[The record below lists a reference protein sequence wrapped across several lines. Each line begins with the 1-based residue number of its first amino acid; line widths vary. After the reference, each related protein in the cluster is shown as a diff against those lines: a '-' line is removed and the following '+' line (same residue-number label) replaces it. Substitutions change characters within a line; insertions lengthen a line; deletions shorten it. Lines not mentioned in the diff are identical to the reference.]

1 MTMKIE
7 TSTTINAAKASD
19 LPTGTTVFYR
29 DEIYILGPA
38 IRFRSLPDASFWA
51 ARNATILTG
60 DRAGTV
66 VVIKAH
72 EMLKPCSCGLTESAG
87 FNLTVNLNN

>member
-1 MTMKIE
+1 MKIE
-7 TSTTINAAKASD
+7 TSVTINAVKASD

-72 EMLKPCSCGLTESAG
+72 ECVMPITGTLTMHGTDHNA
-87 FNLTVNLNN
+87 N